1 MSTKRD
7 DWASDVL
14 GFWFEELEPKDW
26 FEVNAKVDEEISRR
40 FLSLHGRLSEEEVD
54 SLAPDAETAL
64 AAIIVLDQF
73 SRNMFRKTGKA
84 FASDPKALA
93 IAKAALAKGF
103 VEHIPEKRRS
113 FFRMPFM
120 HSENLADQ
128 ERCVELFEAAGD
140 ENGAKYAREHLEIIR
155 QFGRFPHRNKAL
167 GRSSTAKEIAFLKEH
182 SGFGQ

>member
-1 MSTKRD
+1 MNTVD
-7 DWASDVL
+7 DNWVSDVL
-14 GFWFEELEPKDW
+14 GFWFDELEPKDW

-40 FLSLHGRLSEEEVD
+40 FSALHERLSEAD
-54 SLAPDAETAL
+54 TDKFLSDPDTAL

-93 IAKAALAKGF
+93 IAKAALAKGY
-103 VEHIPEKRRS
+103 VELVPEKRRS

-128 ERCVELFEAAGD
+128 QRCVELFEAAGD
-140 ENGAKYAREHLEIIR
+140 EYSAKFAREHLEIIR
-155 QFGRFPHRNKAL
+155 RFGRFPHRNKAL
-167 GRSSTAKEIAFLKEH
+167 DRPSTAREIAFLDEH